1 MDKIKSFLNE
11 WGNLILAVVCL
22 MLMFATCNNKNATK
36 SLRKEVIKQERE
48 IDSLSKSQA
57 NLATYDQIM
66 ELYGLKTSINDK
78 DKANAELT
86 AKTNAQQETIQNQQ
100 STINGQ
106 QQTIKG
112 QQKTIDDL
120 KNK

>member
-11 WGNLILAVVCL
+11 WGNLILTLVCL

-48 IDSLSKSQA
+48 IDSLTKSQA

-100 STINGQ
+100 STISGQ

-120 KNK
+120 KNR